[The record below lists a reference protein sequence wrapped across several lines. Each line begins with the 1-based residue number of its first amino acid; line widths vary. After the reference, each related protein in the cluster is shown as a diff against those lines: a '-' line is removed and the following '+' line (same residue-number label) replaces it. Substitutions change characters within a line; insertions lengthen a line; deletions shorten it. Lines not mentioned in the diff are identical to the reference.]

1 MARTKDA
8 AVTEIRKVRRR
19 LSLEMAKA
27 LEEGRLD
34 QYMRRM
40 EREVDGWLR
49 NGAKDGRRRKTR
61 NRAIRKR

>member
-40 EREVDGWLR
+40 EREVDEWLR

-61 NRAIRKR
+61 KRATRKR